1 MARQKAPVGH
11 KERRKQ
17 AKDAEK
23 RKRQAHHAMKQ
34 KAVVQAAPEPQPQP
48 SKKRKK
54 ASKSSRDGSGAA
66 TQDAQPKTKSTRK
79 RTWDSLVAQPAAVDP
94 EDEEIA
100 RLERLLGVKG
110 PNADKKKAKLNR
122 ELAEQDG
129 LGDDFGAFLEGLDAI
144 SGAAAAGD
152 PDEEA
157 EDWSGSESGAEE
169 QERHAF
175 DDLPTDSEGSDAEDF
190 DPVAAAHQANFD
202 YSDSDD
208 AAAAADGAEHSG
220 DSDSDSD
227 NSDADTDDD
236 ETATTGAHS
245 ERDSSGAILYRPVAG
260 QDIYGRSTIG
270 DAEAMSS
277 ASKYV
282 PPHMRAGGSAAASK
296 GDAERLQRLKRTLQ
310 GQLNRMS
317 EDNLQP
323 VANALCDLYR
333 DNSTTD
339 MNHLLVDATCAV
351 CVHDTQVRVYAI
363 VL

>member
-1 MARQKAPVGH
+1 MAKQKAPIGH

-23 RKRQAHHAMKQ
+23 QKRQAHHAMKQ

-54 ASKSSRDGSGAA
+54 ASKSNRDGAGAA
-66 TQDAQPKTKSTRK
+66 TQDAAPKTKSTRK
-79 RTWDSLVAQPAAVDP
+79 RTWDSLVAKPTAVDP

-144 SGAAAAGD
+144 GGAAAAGD
-152 PDEEA
+152 SDDEA

-169 QERHAF
+169 RERHAF

-208 AAAAADGAEHSG
+208 AAAGDGAEHSG
-220 DSDSDSD
+220 GSDSDD
-227 NSDADTDDD
+227 SDADTDND
-236 ETATTGAHS
+236 ETAAAAGAHS
-245 ERDSSGAILYRPVAG
+245 ERDSSGAIMYRPVAG
-260 QDIYGRSTIG
+260 QDIYGRSTSG
-270 DAEAMSS
+270 DAEATSS
-277 ASKYV
+277 ATKYV
-282 PPHMRAGGSAAASK
+282 PPHMRAGGSGAAASK

-351 CVHDTQVRVYAI
+351 CVHDTQVRVC
-363 VL
+363 V